1 MNLQS
6 VTQILTA
13 QKRQL
18 QIFGLRRIGIFGSLA
33 RGQEQE
39 SSDIDLLLDFEPSQK
54 TYKNFFAGISFL
66 EQLFNRPVD
75 AVTPQALSPYL
86 KPHIDKDITY
96 VQISN

>member
-6 VTQILTA
+6 ITQLLID

-18 QIFGLRRIGIFGSLA
+18 QTFGLRKIGIFGSLA
-33 RGQEQE
+33 RGQEQKT
-39 SSDIDLLLDFEPSQK
+39 SDVDLLLDFEPSQK
-54 TYKNFFAGISFL
+54 NYKNFFAGVSFL
-66 EQLFNRPVD
+66 ERLLNRPVD